1 MKDKKRLYI
10 NIIATLLSAGVNLL
24 ITFFLTPYVVKYI
37 GVESNGFVGLANNF
51 VSYAQLFTIALN
63 SMAGRFITIK
73 IHQNDDEGASRY
85 FSSVIIANILIS
97 VLLTLVFGVIILF
110 IDRLFDVPTNLIS
123 DVKLL
128 WAFIFANFILS
139 VYSSI
144 FSTATFV
151 KERLDLSSIATII
164 GHILRAIVLILFY
177 VVIKSTSVWYMGLA
191 TFGSGIAL
199 IIIHAIYKKKLLPN
213 LKFSKDK
220 FDFKAVKEL
229 LVSGGW
235 NTIVKLS
242 SILSSGMDLL
252 ISNIFVS
259 ATAMGVLS
267 ITKTLPTN
275 LLSLFGAVGYVFA
288 PQITINYAKKDYEE
302 IKKQVI
308 YAIRLLSMFSSVIL
322 GILFAFGKEFYA
334 LWQPTQDSSVLYILT
349 IISCMQYV
357 FCMPLEPLYN
367 IFTATNKIKA
377 SSIALIMS
385 SGLTILTVFI
395 SLNFATTD
403 MAKLMIIAGTS
414 SFMEIIRVLVFLPMY
429 GAKCIKAKKSTF
441 YPIILKNTISFVVIT
456 AVGFGLKSIY
466 NVTGWGSLC
475 IAAIILGVI
484 GLGINMV
491 FLLNK
496 EDRKN
501 LFLKIKNKLK
511 REGV

>member
-10 NIIATLLSAGVNLL
+10 NIIATVLSFAVNMA
-24 ITFFLTPYVVKYI
+24 ISFFLTPYVVKYI

-51 VSYAQLFTIALN
+51 VSYAQLFTVALN

-123 DVKLL
+123 DVRLL

-144 FSTATFV
+144 FNTATFV
-151 KERLDLSSIATII
+151 KERLDLSSIANII
-164 GHILRAIVLILFY
+164 SYTLRAVILIIFY
-177 VVIKSTSVWYMGLA
+177 VLTKSTVVWYMGLA
-191 TFGSGIAL
+191 TFCAGVAL
-199 IIIHAIYKKKLLPN
+199 MIIHAIYKKKLLPN

-220 FDFKAVKEL
+220 FDIKAVKEL
-229 LVSGGW
+229 LASGMW
-235 NTIVKLS
+235 NTITKLS

-259 ATAMGVLS
+259 ASAMGVLS
-267 ITKTLPTN
+267 LTKTIPTN
-275 LLSLFGAVGYVFA
+275 LLSFFASIGYVFA

-302 IKKQVI
+302 IKRQVI
-308 YAIRLLSMFSSVIL
+308 YAIRLLSMFSSVVL
-322 GILFAFGKEFYA
+322 GILFAFGKDFYA

-349 IISCMQYV
+349 IISCLQYV

-377 SSIALIMS
+377 SSIALILS
-385 SGLTILTVFI
+385 SGLTVLTVFI

-414 SFMEIIRVLVFLPMY
+414 TVMEIIRVLVFLPMY

-441 YPIILKNTISFVVIT
+441 YPIILKNTISFLVIT
-456 AVGFGLKSIY
+456 AIGFGIKSVY
-466 NVTGWGSLC
+466 SVTGWGSLC

-496 EDRKN
+496 EDRKR
-501 LFLKIKNKLK
+501 FFTKIKSKLK
-511 REGV
+511 KQGV